1 MTTGPTGPTV
11 EDFVALVRNELGL
24 PVQAA
29 DLDRRLDTVAGWDS
43 VHLLTLCS
51 ALERATGRRI
61 SLPDVLEADS
71 LAGVYAAVTGA

>member
-1 MTTGPTGPTV
+1 MTTGPTV
-11 EDFVALVRNELGL
+11 DDFVALVRDELGL
-24 PVQAA
+24 PVQTA
-29 DLDRRLDTVAGWDS
+29 DLDRSLDTVAGWDS